1 MKKLI
6 VWFVLCCLLTTP
18 LISATVY
25 SPALITTADKP
36 VPNEIFLKKIT
47 SLNIKDLQ
55 KLAGRKFSLKE
66 KISFLIL
73 KKSLKHKSG
82 GTQGQGQTAFILGIA
97 ALAMLVI
104 GLFVFPVLVGSLVA
118 SILAIVFGSVASK
131 KDPSDKKANMGKLFG
146 WITLV
151 LIALLAILVVVV
163 WVSFWSQF

>member
-1 MKKLI
+1 MWAAFFCI
-6 VWFVLCCLLTTP
+6 FTTP
-18 LISATVY
+18 LIS
-25 SPALITTADKP
+25 SPVHSSALTTPVDKIAS
-36 VPNEIFLKKIT
+36 NEIFLKKIA
-47 SLNIKDLQ
+47 SLHIKDLQ